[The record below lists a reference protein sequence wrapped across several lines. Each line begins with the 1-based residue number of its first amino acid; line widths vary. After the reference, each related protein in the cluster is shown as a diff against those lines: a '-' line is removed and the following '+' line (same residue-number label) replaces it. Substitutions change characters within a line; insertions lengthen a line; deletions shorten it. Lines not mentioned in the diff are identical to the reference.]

1 MRPTIRLSAAVT
13 LALLLAVP
21 AAGGPPQPALGS
33 RVKPLLE
40 VDGLAFRDLNG
51 NGVLDPYEDWRL
63 PVTARVADLLG
74 RMTVEEKAGTLL
86 HGTAPPEGGFA
97 FATMRGPYDFAAAAH
112 LIRDLAVTTMTTRQI
127 AKPQA
132 LAEQNNQLQEIAEGG
147 RLGIPLT
154 LSSDPRHHF
163 QMTAG
168 ASIASAGFSQWP
180 EALGLGAIGDA
191 ALVRR
196 FGDIARQEYRAV
208 GIHQTL
214 SPMADVATE
223 PRWPRINGTFGEDPD
238 LDRRLVQAYVEGFQ
252 GGDDGPGATGVSAIV
267 KHWVGY
273 GAAQDGFD
281 SHNSYGRYS
290 VVRPAQFDLH
300 VLPFKGAFAAHVAG
314 VMPTYSILKD
324 MVVEGRPAEPVGAG
338 FSRWL
343 LTDLLRDTYGFQG
356 IVLSDW
362 AIANDCDQACRGGF
376 PPGTKPT
383 FDGFSTAW
391 GVEDLSAPARF
402 AKGLLAGLDQFG
414 GVDDP
419 APLLAA
425 VRQGLVAPSRLDQSV
440 RRVLA
445 LKFQQGLFENPYVD
459 AAAAAK
465 VVGAPAF
472 KAEGLAAQA
481 RAMVLLEAGNGP
493 APLMGRKVYLR
504 GVSAEVAR
512 AAGLTVVDDL
522 KQADVALLRLS
533 APFQTLHPN
542 YTFGQIQH
550 EGDLGF
556 HDGNADYE
564 VLKAAVAA
572 KVPAVVS
579 VYLDRPAILTDI
591 RDKAARL
598 YVDFGVSD
606 TALLDV
612 VTGKA
617 APQGHLPVELPRS
630 MAAVAAQASDIPH
643 DSPDP
648 LYPIG
653 MGSAR

>member
-1 MRPTIRLSAAVT
+1 MRPITRLTAAVT
-13 LALLLAVP
+13 VGVLTAIPAVGDP
-21 AAGGPPQPALGS
+21 AQPLLGS
-33 RVKPLLE
+33 RVKPLLT
-40 VDGLAFRDLNG
+40 VDGLSFRDLDG
-51 NGVLDPYEDWRL
+51 NGTLDPYEDWRL
-63 PVTARVADLLG
+63 PVAARVGDLLG
-74 RMTVEEKAGTLL
+74 RMTLAEKAGTLL
-86 HGTAPPEGGFA
+86 HGTAPPEGGFTL
-97 FATMRGPYDFAAAAH
+97 ATMRGPYDFTAATH
-112 LIRDLAVTTMTTRQI
+112 LVRDLGVTTLTTRQI

-132 LAEQNNQLQEIAEGG
+132 LAEQNNHLQEIAEGA

-168 ASIASAGFSQWP
+168 ASMAPAGFSQWP
-180 EALGLGAIGDA
+180 EALGLGAIGDP

-223 PRWPRINGTFGEDPD
+223 PRWPRINGTFGEDPE
-238 LDRRLVQAYVEGFQ
+238 LDRRLVQAYIEGFQ
-252 GGDDGPGATGVSAIV
+252 GGDDGPGATGVSAVV

-290 VVRPAQFDLH
+290 LVRPSQFNQHL
-300 VLPFKGAFAAHVAG
+300 LPFTGAFTAHVAG

-324 MVVEGRPAEPVGAG
+324 MVVDGKPVEPVGAG
-338 FSRWL
+338 YSHWL
-343 LTDLLRDTYGFQG
+343 LTELLRGRFGFQG

-362 AIANDCDQACRGGF
+362 AITNDCTETCRDGF
-376 PPGTKPT
+376 PAGTKPS

-391 GVEDLSAPARF
+391 GVEGLAMPARF
-402 AKGLLAGLDQFG
+402 AKGLAAGLDQFG

-425 VRQGLVAPSRLDQSV
+425 VQHGLVTEARLDQSV
-440 RRVLA
+440 RRILD
-445 LKFQQGLFENPYVD
+445 LKFRQGLFENPYVD
-459 AAAAAK
+459 AEAAAR

-481 RAMVLLEAGNGP
+481 RAMVLLEAGKRP
-493 APLMGRKVYLR
+493 VPLTGRKVYLR
-504 GVSAEVAR
+504 GVSAEAAR
-512 AAGLTVVDDL
+512 AAGLTVVENL

-533 APFQTLHPN
+533 APFQTLHPT
-542 YTFGQIQH
+542 YTFGRIQH

-556 HDGNADYE
+556 HDGDADYE
-564 VLKAAVAA
+564 ALKAVATA
-572 KVPAVVS
+572 KVPAIVS
-579 VYLDRPAILTDI
+579 VYLDRPAILTNV
-591 RDKAARL
+591 RDKATRL

-606 TALLDV
+606 QAFLDV
-612 VTGKA
+612 AMGKA
-617 APQGHLPVELPRS
+617 TPQGHLPVELPRD
-630 MAAVAAQASDIPH
+630 MAAVAAQAADVPH
-643 DSPDP
+643 DSRDP

-653 MGSAR
+653 TGR